1 MGEIEIVGVSRNIE
15 QRKQSEAEL
24 LKAKQEAEMAS
35 KAKSIFLANMSHEI
49 RTPLNA
55 IIGFSQL
62 LNRDKFMSETQK
74 EYTGSIIRSGEHLL
88 SLINDI
94 LELSKIEAG
103 RVILNPVNIDLPE
116 FLRDLKVIFSERS
129 QSKHL
134 QFIFETADNLP
145 RYVIVDEGK
154 LRQIFINLIGNAIKF
169 TDQGGIAVRTRMDKT
184 DEDKSQLVVEIQDS
198 GTGIAEN
205 ELGSLFQH
213 FVQTSSG
220 IQKGSG
226 TGLGLALSRELAVL
240 LGGNITVSSEHGK
253 GSVFTFRVEVKV
265 GEPEVKKTML
275 ANHVVSIENGEK
287 PYRILVVDDNK
298 ENLKVVAD
306 LLKLVGFETNE
317 AVNGEDAVMKFEHW
331 NPDLILMDLRMPVM
345 DGYEAT
351 TRIKSTVYGA
361 KIPIVALTASAFE
374 EEHEKT
380 KQLGLQGY
388 LRKPFR
394 ENELFSTIGRILG
407 VRYTYENQPPLP
419 QTNDLYDKD
428 TMINDI
434 ASLPQWLVIQM
445 QEAIAVADLNQ
456 LIRHIHFIHQ
466 DYSELSRY
474 LMIIAQNYDYDQLQK
489 ILNVNEHK

>member
-1 MGEIEIVGVSRNIE
+1 
-15 QRKQSEAEL
+15 
-24 LKAKQEAEMAS
+24 
-35 KAKSIFLANMSHEI
+35 
-49 RTPLNA
+49 
-55 IIGFSQL
+55 
-62 LNRDKFMSETQK
+62 
-74 EYTGSIIRSGEHLL
+74 
-88 SLINDI
+88 
-94 LELSKIEAG
+94 
-103 RVILNPVNIDLPE
+103 
-116 FLRDLKVIFSERS
+116 
-129 QSKHL
+129 
-134 QFIFETADNLP
+134 
-145 RYVIVDEGK
+145 
-154 LRQIFINLIGNAIKF
+154 
-169 TDQGGIAVRTRMDKT
+169 
-184 DEDKSQLVVEIQDS
+184 
-198 GTGIAEN
+198 
-205 ELGSLFQH
+205 
-213 FVQTSSG
+213 
-220 IQKGSG
+220 
-226 TGLGLALSRELAVL
+226 
-240 LGGNITVSSEHGK
+240 
-253 GSVFTFRVEVKV
+253 
-265 GEPEVKKTML
+265 ML